1 MRQRSV
7 LIAVLLFLTPLVA
20 MAGIWPFGKPK
31 AYNLGS
37 DPTLKAHHQL
47 EEGLGFFRVDSYDKE
62 SSALTLTFLS
72 GSVKL
77 LPDNDVDEAMAC
89 ATDEP
94 IALKPSQACA
104 FWGKDSK
111 EQREHH
117 IRVTWSYEEKK
128 GVRVVVVKVQ
138 RATLK
143 ISG

>member
-7 LIAVLLFLTPLVA
+7 LFAVLLFLAPLVA

-31 AYNLGS
+31 SYNLGA
-37 DPTLKAHHQL
+37 DPTIKAHHQL
-47 EEGLGFFRVDSYDKE
+47 EEGLGFFRVDAYDKTA
-62 SSALTLTFLS
+62 STLSVTFLS

-77 LPDNDVDEAMAC
+77 LPDSEVDESMAC
-89 ATDEP
+89 VTDES
-94 IALKPSQACA
+94 ITLKPSQSCA
-104 FWGKDSK
+104 LWGKDAK
-111 EQREHH
+111 ERREHH
-117 IRVTWSYEEKK
+117 IKVTWSYEEKK

>member
-1 MRQRSV
+1 MRKRSV
-7 LIAVLLFLTPLVA
+7 LIAVLLSLVPLVA

-31 AYNLGS
+31 SYNLGA
-37 DPTLKAHHQL
+37 DPTIKAHHQL
-47 EEGLGFFRVDSYDKE
+47 DEGLGFFRVDSYDKE
-62 SSALTLTFLS
+62 SSTLALSFLS

-77 LPDNDVDEAMAC
+77 LPDSDVDEAMAC
-89 ATDEP
+89 VTDESVE
-94 IALKPSQACA
+94 LKPSQACA
-104 FWGKDSK
+104 LWGKDSK